1 MLKLVGIVKYL
12 VKVLNLLINKMNY
25 ATGCAFNL
33 DEMLINLDKSKLKM
47 TCDLCERING
57 NKHKDILIKQIC
69 LEGTK
74 LVLDDIIDNNV
85 TFELPT
91 GSARKTQIRMERFT
105 GDDFAKARRNGKFTE
120 VDFLTSNFSGY
131 QLMLEMFYKDGSPR
145 RKKSIY
151 VDSTRKQRIIDHTNN
166 GKQYY

>member
-1 MLKLVGIVKYL
+1 
-12 VKVLNLLINKMNY
+12 MNY

-33 DEMLINLDKSKLKM
+33 DEMLINLDKSKLNM
-47 TCDLCERING
+47 TSELCKQITGDE
-57 NKHKDILIKQIC
+57 HKNTLIKRIC
-69 LEGTK
+69 LEGMK

-91 GSARKTQIRMERFT
+91 GSSRKTQIRMGRFSEEQ
-105 GDDFAKARRNGKFTE
+105 FAKARRNGKFTD

-131 QLMLEMFYKDGSPR
+131 QIILEMLYKDGRPK
-145 RKKSIY
+145 RKRQVY
-151 VDSTRKQRIIDHTNN
+151 VDKARKDKITKYTNQ